1 MNAFF
6 FQSQKIYRFSF
17 RVLRVPFCALL
28 CGLSLAHPALAQG
41 AAPMSPESE
50 WKVSDVRDAKKPTQ
64 SYCTLTR
71 AFSQGVV
78 LTIGRNMR
86 AETSLALDFRKDSF
100 APDKTYTIAMNAG
113 PGARRAFEARPAS
126 PSALVISTGKD
137 ESLYAGIRK
146 NGKLDVSIS
155 GSVYSFNID
164 GLGEAMDRLSACTD
178 SVEQAMNSSS
188 EKKPE
193 AAKPE
198 TKTVAAVS
206 KPVVEPSSAALK
218 KPESSG
224 ADIVALRE
232 ENRRLS
238 ETLEKER
245 RAYENKSV
253 SGENGNAL
261 IELREKVALLEKENK
276 NLKDRSG
283 KAESTEK
290 EEKISEDLATLRA
303 ENVRLRKA
311 LADEKSA
318 RIDVPE
324 AVSPKA
330 FAALRQKYEDL
341 KAENDRLRDRPDSL
355 ASAQTDIPLPT
366 PEDISQTRILEEKLA
381 SAQKRVDD
389 LAKEA
394 SRLRTEKEKLLLDSS
409 GNDWDAEEA
418 TRRYNEADREA
429 RRLSVLLD
437 QTKSQCMEEKT
448 KLEAMLFDPAVT
460 SKAQIAHLAK
470 LEEGLQKAKKD
481 MDSAESLCE
490 ARIASAEKAA
500 VETGTRTLKEKIEA
514 LKTALNDSKTSAESA
529 AQYKEK
535 AESLETALN
544 AAKTA
549 AESESGDKE
558 KNGEKIKALEGAL
571 KDAETK
577 LTQAEAKA
585 QSLAKKTEES
595 NKALSDL
602 KADYERKIADLQGVF
617 NREKSD
623 LTAKIASAQ
632 SSATQTSEKER
643 AAIGRDILTLRT
655 DLIRK
660 EAEFRQTVARLESEK
675 AALLSQAQALQAQV
689 AENKS
694 RNETTVR
701 IAQEV
706 QTLRAEMAKKDLLWK
721 QQADAAKNESE
732 KKIAILESEKN
743 ALQFALSQIGSAA
756 GAASPR
762 VARSVSSPAS
772 VGNTVQSR
780 SAPTASAPL
789 SRVSPERITSVPY
802 KDAGAFSSLL
812 RRANLSVSKPVESV
826 PPALET
832 TAYAFRWESGPLFGS
847 AEEREIG
854 TMAQFDD
861 FVSDYLDRTRSRC
874 AGDFASSASNGGSLP
889 AGGRIAAYEIACIS
903 SNAGA
908 SAALLFAAR
917 DGVFTVIAHESGTES
932 IDAAVDGR
940 DRIYNALSSEGTGVV
955 AQR

>member
-1 MNAFF
+1 MSAFF
-6 FQSQKIYRFSF
+6 FQNQKIYRFSF
-17 RVLRVPFCALL
+17 EVLRVPFCALL
-28 CGLSLAHPALAQG
+28 CSLSLAHPALAQG

-50 WKVSDVRDAKKPTQ
+50 WKVSDVRDAKKPAQ

-137 ESLYAGIRK
+137 DSLYAGIRK

-155 GSVYSFNID
+155 GSIYSFNID

-178 SVEQAMNSSS
+178 SVEQALNTSS
-188 EKKPE
+188 EQKPE
-193 AAKPE
+193 A
-198 TKTVAAVS
+198 TKSDTKALAAIS

-224 ADIVALRE
+224 TDVAALRE

-238 ETLEKER
+238 EMLEKER

-276 NLKDRSG
+276 SLKDRSE
-283 KAESTEK
+283 KTPSTPGK

-318 RIDVPE
+318 RVDVPE

-330 FAALRQKYEDL
+330 FAALRQKYEDM
-341 KAENDRLRDRPDSL
+341 KAENDRLRDHPDSL
-355 ASAQTDIPLPT
+355 ASAQADIPLPT
-366 PEDISQTRILEEKLA
+366 PEDISQTRLLEEKLA
-381 SAQKRVDD
+381 AAQKRVDD

-409 GNDWDAEEA
+409 GNDWNAEEA

-437 QTKSQCMEEKT
+437 QTKGQCMEEKT

-481 MDSAESLCE
+481 IDSAESVCE
-490 ARIASAEKAA
+490 AKIASAEKVA

-514 LKTALNDSKTSAESA
+514 LKTALNDSKTSAETA

-549 AESESGDKE
+549 AESSSGDKE
-558 KNGEKIKALEGAL
+558 KIGEKIKALEGAL
-571 KDAETK
+571 KEAETK
-577 LTQAEAKA
+577 AQSSAE
-585 QSLAKKTEES
+585 SLAKKTEES
-595 NKALSDL
+595 NKALSGL
-602 KADYERKIADLQGVF
+602 KADYEKKIADLQDGF
-617 NREKSD
+617 NQEKSD

-632 SSATQTSEKER
+632 SSANQTSEKER

-660 EAEFRQTVARLESEK
+660 ETEFRQTVARLESEK
-675 AALLSQAQALQAQV
+675 AALLSQTQALQSQV
-689 AENKS
+689 AESKS

-721 QQADAAKNESE
+721 QQADAAKSESE
-732 KKIAILESEKN
+732 KKIAVLESEKN
-743 ALQFALSQIGSAA
+743 ALQFALSQIGSSA
-756 GAASPR
+756 GVVSSR
-762 VARSVSSPAS
+762 VARSVPSPAP
-772 VGNTVQSR
+772 VGNTVQPR
-780 SAPTASAPL
+780 STPAALSPL
-789 SRVSPERITSVPY
+789 SRVPAERMSSLPY

-847 AEEREIG
+847 AEEREIA

-874 AGDFASSASNGGSLP
+874 TGDFASSATNSGSLP
-889 AGGRIAAYEIACIS
+889 AGGRIAAYEIACVS
-903 SNAGA
+903 SNGGA